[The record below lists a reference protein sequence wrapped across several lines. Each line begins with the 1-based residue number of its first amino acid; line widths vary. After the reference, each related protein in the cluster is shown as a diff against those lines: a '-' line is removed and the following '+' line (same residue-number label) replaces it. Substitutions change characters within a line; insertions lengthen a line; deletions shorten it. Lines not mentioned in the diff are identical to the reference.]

1 MILPI
6 TDADDIT
13 KGMTPTANILVGET
27 WVEKIIISNGT
38 ILAGIA
44 SSLQFKSGQVT
55 DKTQAYNN

>member
-6 TDADDIT
+6 TEADDIT
-13 KGMTPTANILVGET
+13 KGMIPTANMLAGET

-44 SSLQFKSGQVT
+44 SSLQFKSSQLT
-55 DKTQAYNN
+55 DKSQAYNN